1 MLVEL
6 WDMKK
11 VVKKVVKKVWKKVQW
26 LDDLLVGQKVDLLV
40 DK

>member
-6 WDMKK
+6 WD
-11 VVKKVVKKVWKKVQW
+11 VKKVVKKVWKKVQW